1 MSVFNVIFAGI
12 FEMLFRPEVMV
23 FLVPITGIAGF
34 VYLRA
39 QKLKAGQ
46 ALTGEERE
54 MLSHALHENEN
65 LKNRVENLESIITGL
80 DKELLQIKAN
90 DDAKEVEDRVRR
102 LADALRKD

>member
-1 MSVFNVIFAGI
+1 MSVFNIIFTDI
-12 FEMLFRPEVMV
+12 FSMIFRPEVMV

-39 QKLKAGQ
+39 QKIKAGNS
-46 ALTGEERE
+46 LSGEERQ
-54 MLSHALHENEN
+54 MLSHALHENED

-80 DKELLQIKAN
+80 DKELLQLKAN
-90 DDAKEVEDRVRR
+90 EDAKEVEDRVRK

>member
-1 MSVFNVIFAGI
+1 MSVFNVMFAGI

-39 QKLKAGQ
+39 QKLKASQ
-46 ALTGEERE
+46 SLTGEERE

-65 LKNRVENLESIITGL
+65 LKQRVENLESIITGL